1 MFPKDPKPNLRWTF
15 CHTCVLTTKTQLF
28 WKDIYMPF
36 LEREIRI
43 EARCS
48 SGPVLIKGCRES
60 ESSRIIPFKIFQNL
74 SAVFH
79 SGKFLPSKL
88 RMEVLVRRAAK
99 GLPSQRVLINFI
111 SPSAKLYGKIS
122 CQSPAA
128 LGCFELWNMLNMFEG
143 SEHVKLLK
151 HARNRPD
158 YMVRHAEMRLRLR
171 GLDRQ

>member
-1 MFPKDPKPNLRWTF
+1 MNFLLYVCINYKNSA
-15 CHTCVLTTKTQLF
+15 
-28 WKDIYMPF
+28 F
-36 LEREIRI
+36 LEGHLHAVSGAGNPDRSSLQLWSCAYQGMRRI
-43 EARCS
+43 
-48 SGPVLIKGCRES
+48 G
-60 ESSRIIPFKIFQNL
+60 IIPNHPFQNL

-122 CQSPAA
+122 RQSPA